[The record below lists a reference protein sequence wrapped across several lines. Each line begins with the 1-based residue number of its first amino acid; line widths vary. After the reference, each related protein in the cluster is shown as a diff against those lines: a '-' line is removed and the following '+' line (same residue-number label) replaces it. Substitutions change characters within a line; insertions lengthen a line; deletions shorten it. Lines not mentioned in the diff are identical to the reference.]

1 MKKGVNRRMN
11 KINSRSCF
19 AIKANRLLK
28 SKRSQATIFIIIA
41 VLLVGTAAIAFF
53 VIKNNS
59 SDLSSEFSTD
69 PDVQAKFNQV
79 KTNIDDC
86 MKFTSQEALD
96 VIGFQGGYYKKP
108 LEYYDLS
115 WIFIPY
121 YYKQGKL
128 LMPTNSEIQKQ
139 LGLFVDENIKY
150 CFDSLDTGDFKIFY
164 SSFKTNVKIN
174 AEEVVFNIDAPI
186 VIKRQ
191 DKSIKFELSGQPITL
206 NSRLKEMLEVAKFIT
221 ENHGAD
227 ETVCLSCIE
236 NMVIER
242 DLSID
247 MIDWQDSSTLFVIS
261 TNNTGSNPPDFE
273 FLNKYKPVGNIN
285 DITI

>member
-1 MKKGVNRRMN
+1 MKKGVGKRTN
-11 KINSRSCF
+11 KV
-19 AIKANRLLK
+19 A
-28 SKRSQATIFIIIA
+28 QATIFIIVA
-41 VLLVGTAAIAFF
+41 VLLVGAAAIAFF

-59 SDLSSEFSTD
+59 SDLSSQFSSD
-69 PDVQAKFNQV
+69 PDVQTKFNQV

-115 WIFIPY
+115 WVFVPY

-150 CFDSLDTGDFKIFY
+150 CFDNLDTGDFKISY
-164 SSFKTNVKIN
+164 SNFKTSVKIN
-174 AEEVVFNIDAPI
+174 AEEVVFNIDAP
-186 VIKRQ
+186 VFIKRQ
-191 DKSIKFELSGQPITL
+191 EKSVRFELGGQPVTV
-206 NSRLKEMLEVAKFIT
+206 NSKLKEMLEIAKFIT
-221 ENHGAD
+221 ENHGVD

-236 NMVIER
+236 NMATER
-242 DLSID
+242 DLLTD
-247 MIDWQDSSTLFVIS
+247 MINWEDSSTLFVIS
-261 TNNTGSNPPDFE
+261 TNNTGVNPPDFE